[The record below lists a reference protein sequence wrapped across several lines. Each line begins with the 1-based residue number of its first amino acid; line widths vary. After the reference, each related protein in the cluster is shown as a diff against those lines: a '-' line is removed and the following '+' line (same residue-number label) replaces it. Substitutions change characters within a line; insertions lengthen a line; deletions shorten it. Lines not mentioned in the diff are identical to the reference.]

1 MNEIR
6 DNIRPC
12 ITANAGQALLTPA
25 TRTVRLF
32 RNDANQAV
40 RIPAAH
46 PGRAWQLGHQR
57 GVFGRWHAHRV
68 QLR

>member
-46 PGRAWQLGHQR
+46 PGRA
-57 GVFGRWHAHRV
+57 
-68 QLR
+68 